1 LSEIKKVS
9 LTVQRSLGLS
19 FIVDFTGGWS
29 LNVAVLCLFL
39 SVTPGASGGW
49 FEFKSYLRD

>member
-1 LSEIKKVS
+1 MSEIKKVS